1 MSETPFYALEYR
13 ELNAIRWQSDKD
25 GEPLY
30 FKISESGL
38 IPVKTE
44 EECDIAIGRSAVYL
58 YKTGERQP
66 ASGVRRLPVRPSS
79 ADAAGRGALELLV
92 RTEIFDPLNGE
103 QLREL
108 SKQLVERKCY
118 AGTVVVR
125 QDDEGDSLFVIA
137 DGAMKVTAHDAE
149 GHERHITTL
158 KAGACFGEMS
168 LLTGAPRSATVT
180 AEADS
185 VVYEIRREHLRPLMQ
200 DRMEIVQGLSELM
213 AERQLAD
220 AYRKQFENL
229 RESEGGSLVTA
240 FSKKIGELFG
250 LKSAARS

>member
-1 MSETPFYALEYR
+1 MSEIPFYALEYR

-38 IPVKTE
+38 IPVNSE
-44 EECDIAIGRSAVYL
+44 ADCDIAIGRSAVYL
-58 YKTGERQP
+58 YKTAGRG
-66 ASGVRRLPVRPSS
+66 ATSGVRSLPPRPSS

-92 RTEIFDPLNGE
+92 RTEVFDPLDGE

-108 SKQLVERKCY
+108 SKQLVERKCF
-118 AGTVVVR
+118 AGTVIVR
-125 QDDEGDSLFVIA
+125 QDDAGDSLFVIA
-137 DGAMKVTAHDAE
+137 DGAMNVTAHDAE

-158 KAGACFGEMS
+158 KPGACFGEMS

-185 VVYEIRREHLRPLMQ
+185 VVYEIRREHLRPLMK

-213 AERQLAD
+213 AERQMAD
-220 AYRKQFENL
+220 AYRKQHESL
-229 RESEGGSLVTA
+229 RDSEGESLVTA

-250 LKSAARS
+250 LKSAGRG